1 MKPLVA
7 SISLSV
13 LCGVYFF
20 GPNLDRSEA
29 SESVV
34 NQPALM
40 ENIKRGT
47 VAVRRNS
54 TEVYVGWRLLG
65 TDAAGHGIQSLPLG
79 GGAEPV
85 KLNADPLTTTTDY
98 LDPAAN
104 ATDANSYFVR
114 PVIGGVEQAAAEP
127 FTLPANA
134 PVQQYLSVPIQRPAG
149 GTVNTSREQLPGAV
163 LYLRGLTTE
172 ASPTSTATACTR
184 SF

>member
-1 MKPLVA
+1 MKALVA

-20 GPNLDRSEA
+20 GPNLDRSQA

-65 TDAAGHGIQSLPLG
+65 TDAAGTAFNLYRSA

-104 ATDANSYFVR
+104 ATSEAASWGVCVVKAAN
-114 PVIGGVEQAAAEP
+114 GG
-127 FTLPANA
+127 
-134 PVQQYLSVPIQRPAG
+134 R
-149 GTVNTSREQLPGAV
+149 
-163 LYLRGLTTE
+163 
-172 ASPTSTATACTR
+172 
-184 SF
+184 